1 MVPRT
6 DVVFIESGKTLR
18 QGMSLALRSGFS
30 RIPVIGDN
38 LDDVRG
44 IVYLKDLTKR
54 VFDNPEADQKETVDQ
69 IMRAAVFCPDSKPV
83 DDLLTEMQATRNHM
97 VVIVDEFGGSAG
109 VATIEDLVE
118 EIVGEIT
125 DEYDAEPDL
134 AEQLD
139 DGRWRISARMPLDEV
154 GDLFDLELDDE
165 DVETAGGLMA
175 KQLNRV
181 PIIGSEVVWKGLRFV
196 AEKAT
201 GRRHQIDT
209 IVVSREPE
217 PEPSPDQKDDDD

>member
-1 MVPRT
+1 M
-6 DVVFIESGKTLR
+6 
-18 QGMSLALRSGFS
+18 
-30 RIPVIGDN
+30 
-38 LDDVRG
+38 
-44 IVYLKDLTKR
+44 
-54 VFDNPEADQKETVDQ
+54 
-69 IMRAAVFCPDSKPV
+69 
-83 DDLLTEMQATRNHM
+83 
-97 VVIVDEFGGSAG
+97 
-109 VATIEDLVE
+109 ATIEDLVE

-217 PEPSPDQKDDDD
+217 PEPEPSPDQKDDDD